1 MPTGK
6 PTRHDRAE
14 QAAAQASL
22 DQRFGKLMVTMRVFN
37 VKTDEEIR
45 KRTFNYN
52 DLELRKW
59 YGKNLIWAISNGY
72 AVELV
77 GVEADK

>member
-1 MPTGK
+1 MPTGELS
-6 PTRHDRAE
+6 RHERAE
-14 QAAAQASL
+14 QAAAQAAIDS
-22 DQRFGKLMVTMRVFN
+22 RFGKLMVTMRVFDI
-37 VKTDEEIR
+37 KTDEEIR

-59 YGKNLIWAISNGY
+59 YGKNLIWAISNGH

-77 GVEADK
+77 GAAAE